1 MTRRAWMSLPPRGP
15 TNLTFRHYLF
25 SVVIVGGVGVG
36 VGGGVDGVGGGDCGG
51 ESRKGSF

>member
-1 MTRRAWMSLPPRGP
+1 MSLPPRGP

-36 VGGGVDGVGGGDCGG
+36 VGVGGVGGVGGEGDGGG